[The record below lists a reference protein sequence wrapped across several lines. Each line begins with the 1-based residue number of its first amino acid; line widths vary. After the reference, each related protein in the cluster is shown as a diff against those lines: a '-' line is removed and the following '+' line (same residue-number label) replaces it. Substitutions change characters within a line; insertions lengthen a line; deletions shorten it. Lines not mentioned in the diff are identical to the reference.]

1 MTPTRIAYLV
11 SRYPAVSHTFILREV
26 RRLRAL
32 GFDIHPISVN
42 SPDRALADMSADEFD
57 ETRRTL
63 YLKAAGAES
72 AAAALCW
79 AATQRPAAFV
89 RGLAAAWGQ
98 RRAFG
103 LPKALAYFVEAAMVA
118 REMARQGTDHLHV
131 HFASAAASVALVV
144 RQAFGIRLSM
154 TVHGPD
160 EFDDVRGQ
168 ALPAKI
174 AAADAIVCISEFARA
189 QLMRLSD
196 PCQWDKISVVRLG
209 VDPQRHMP
217 ATHTVRDTQAPAVL
231 CVGRLT
237 PAKGQRLLLRAFA
250 AMPADLARAT
260 LTVVGGGPDEAALRT
275 LAHELGIAGRV
286 TFTGPQTESEVL
298 AHMQRADLFCLPS
311 FAEGIPVVLME
322 ALACGLPCVTTTAC
336 GIPELVVSGD
346 HGVLV
351 RPGDVDATAEA
362 LACLLRDPALR
373 ERMGRRGRTRVQS
386 LYDLDRNVVAL
397 AAALRRVPALP
408 VQPDAASGA
417 PFSRHAR
424 G

>member
-1 MTPTRIAYLV
+1 MTTTRIAYLV

-32 GFDIHPISVN
+32 GFDIQPISVN

-79 AATQRPAAFV
+79 AATRRPVAFA
-89 RGLAAAWGQ
+89 RGLAAAWRQ
-98 RRAFG
+98 RGAFG
-103 LPKALAYFVEAAMVA
+103 LPKALAYFVEATMVA
-118 REMARQGTDHLHV
+118 REMARQDTDHLHV
-131 HFASAAASVALVV
+131 HFASAAASVALVA
-144 RQAFGIRLSM
+144 REAFGMRLSM

-160 EFDDVRGQ
+160 EFDDVKGQ

-174 AAADAIVCISEFARA
+174 AAADTIVCISEFARA

-196 PCQWDKISVVRLG
+196 PCHWDKISVVRLG
-209 VDPQRHMP
+209 VDPQRHVP
-217 ATHTVRDTQAPAVL
+217 ATQPVRDPQAPSIL

-250 AMPADLARAT
+250 ALPADLSGAT
-260 LTVVGGGPDEAALRT
+260 LTLVGGGPDEAALHR
-275 LAHELGIAGRV
+275 LAGELGIDGRV
-286 TFTGPQTESEVL
+286 FFTGAQTESEVL

-322 ALACGLPCVTTTAC
+322 AMACGLPCVTTTAC
-336 GIPELVVSGD
+336 GIPELVGSGD

-351 RPGDVDATAEA
+351 RPGDTEATSNA
-362 LACLLRDPALR
+362 LASLLRDPALR
-373 ERMGRRGRTRVQS
+373 DRMGRRGRARVQT
-386 LYDLDRNVVAL
+386 LYDLDRNVIAL
-397 AAALRRVPALP
+397 AAALRRVPAAGTAP
-408 VQPDAASGA
+408 ADAAVLSLQTE
-417 PFSRHAR
+417 RV
-424 G
+424 